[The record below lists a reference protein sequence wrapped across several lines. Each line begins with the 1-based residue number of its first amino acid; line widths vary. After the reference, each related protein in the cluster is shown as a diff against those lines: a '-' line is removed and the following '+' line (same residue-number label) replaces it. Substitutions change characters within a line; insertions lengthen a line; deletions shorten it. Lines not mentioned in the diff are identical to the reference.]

1 MLHVLI
7 FSNGCNQNIQK
18 NAKIT
23 IYLYRKNK
31 ITKNNNLVFSLGPI
45 QWKVQYFTSISI
57 LAHDLDQNFRTTPT
71 FIDME

>member
-7 FSNGCNQNIQK
+7 FANGSKQNIQK

-31 ITKNNNLVFSLGPI
+31 TKQKITKKNNNKGFNV
-45 QWKVQYFTSISI
+45 
-57 LAHDLDQNFRTTPT
+57 
-71 FIDME
+71 